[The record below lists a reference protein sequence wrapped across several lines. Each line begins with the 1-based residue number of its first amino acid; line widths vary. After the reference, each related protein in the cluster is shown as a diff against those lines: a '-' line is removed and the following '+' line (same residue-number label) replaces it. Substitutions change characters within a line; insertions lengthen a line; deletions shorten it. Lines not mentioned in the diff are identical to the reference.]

1 MAVICGLYCIVADSG
16 SSLPSFERKAH
27 PSSVPSPPIGLKAD
41 NIKAT
46 SMTISWQPPHDV
58 EDIIRG
64 YQVSYTPHGES
75 EYLHDIAGNTTS
87 TELTGLRPHTEYT
100 IRVRA
105 KTVDYGEYS
114 IPSIAST
121 LEEGELIIIGCF
133 QEAMRNDLC
142 TIIMM
147 LVAYASQ

>member
-1 MAVICGLYCIVADSG
+1 MMWVHTMH
-16 SSLPSFERKAH
+16 SFLDHCYHLLAH
-27 PSSVPSPPIGLKAD
+27 LELSYTILNGTFILGNTFYTVTFLSPVPPPPIGLKAD

-46 SMTISWQPPHDV
+46 SMTISWKSPHDV
-58 EDIIRG
+58 NYSIRG

-75 EYLHDIAGNTTS
+75 ECLHDIAGNTTS

-114 IPSIAST
+114 IPITART
-121 LEEGELIIIGCF
+121 LEDGKCF
-133 QEAMRNDLC
+133 ILHLKN
-142 TIIMM
+142 
-147 LVAYASQ
+147 YK

>member
-1 MAVICGLYCIVADSG
+1 MCIY
-16 SSLPSFERKAH
+16 LTP
-27 PSSVPSPPIGLKAD
+27 VPSHPIGVKAD

-46 SMTISWQPPHDV
+46 TTTVSWQPPHDTNG
-58 EDIIRG
+58 IIRG

-75 EYLHDIAGNTTS
+75 ECLHDVAGNTTS

-114 IPSIAST
+114 TSITAST
-121 LEEGELIIIGCF
+121 IEDGEFIWL
-133 QEAMRNDLC
+133 LS
-142 TIIMM
+142 MM
-147 LVAYASQ
+147 NKKYFVCDHHACDTSLW